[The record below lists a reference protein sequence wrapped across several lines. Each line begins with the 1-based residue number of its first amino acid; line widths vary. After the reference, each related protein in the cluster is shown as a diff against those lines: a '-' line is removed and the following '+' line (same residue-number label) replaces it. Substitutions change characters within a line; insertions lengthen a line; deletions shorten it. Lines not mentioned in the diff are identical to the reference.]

1 MGFNAGCLRFY
12 NGATGSTAWAGTIT
26 SSPDSDV
33 FSLTSSGASVRAAQP
48 GGVDLGPSSG
58 SNSVARYF
66 YAAYQPIGTNTL
78 SSTAFSYLTGSWDN
92 PNGGFSY
99 VTINGANYEQVFL
112 GDLFFAVSG
121 GTAGQTAT
129 INPAAVTTS
138 LAGNTSFW
146 MEDGTTYC
154 GDASG
159 GATVGT
165 INTSGV
171 TLAISG
177 AVTQPGAVGISGS
190 IAHSNLLFGGSASPV
205 FTISNTSGNQLND
218 WSVSGSATVGT
229 LALTGSG
236 SLAANSS
243 TTATGT
249 YHAPTIAGPISNITQ
264 GSPVTG
270 TISVTV
276 NSTDTGVT
284 PSPGSSSVTV
294 NVGAASAPSSSAF
307 SGGTLSGDVSNGASY
322 TGLASVVTSGSG
334 NLGTVAELLGG
345 TNNSGAT
352 QTVTMAWRTRAP
364 GEIPGTTTEPPMSNA
379 NKAGFLVSD
388 VVQLAGTGTGNYVLE
403 MSYDSSL
410 LGGPA
415 GEQTTAQD
423 GWLFLATLHGGTW
436 RTRWRPPVPLR
447 PSSSAPTIRAP
458 TSTWVTMAWT

>member
-1 MGFNAGCLRFY
+1 MAANAVGSSSAILATPAAGQSPAGLLYDLQVDPNTPVMDKSQNPLASGYTVSANDKSLTFTSPGAIPAGGAVVMMNVYADVLDPGNYYGAWNSKYGGATTTVTTGSHSTKYSAPSTYDPTYTSSGASVIPTYWPYLALGFNAGCLRFY

-26 SSPDSDV
+26 SSPDSNV

-190 IAHSNLLFGGSASPV
+190 IAHSNLLFGGSAVAGLHHQQYLRQPV
-205 FTISNTSGNQLND
+205 
-218 WSVSGSATVGT
+218 
-229 LALTGSG
+229 
-236 SLAANSS
+236 
-243 TTATGT
+243 
-249 YHAPTIAGPISNITQ
+249 
-264 GSPVTG
+264 
-270 TISVTV
+270 
-276 NSTDTGVT
+276 
-284 PSPGSSSVTV
+284 
-294 NVGAASAPSSSAF
+294 
-307 SGGTLSGDVSNGASY
+307 
-322 TGLASVVTSGSG
+322 
-334 NLGTVAELLGG
+334 E
-345 TNNSGAT
+345 
-352 QTVTMAWRTRAP
+352 
-364 GEIPGTTTEPPMSNA
+364 
-379 NKAGFLVSD
+379 
-388 VVQLAGTGTGNYVLE
+388 
-403 MSYDSSL
+403 
-410 LGGPA
+410 
-415 GEQTTAQD
+415 
-423 GWLFLATLHGGTW
+423 
-436 RTRWRPPVPLR
+436 
-447 PSSSAPTIRAP
+447 
-458 TSTWVTMAWT
+458 